1 VNTTA
6 PALRPM
12 GLGDLLDTT
21 FALYRQ
27 NFVLFAG
34 VVALLT
40 VPQTL
45 LDMILVLLIPKATSV
60 SATGATIV
68 DTNLAVT
75 AGALSAI
82 RALVGFVFGFLIT
95 GALALAV
102 SARYLGRQMAV
113 EDAYAEVGLRSLV
126 SLALASIV
134 AGILI
139 VIGFLFLVIPGV
151 YLIVRWIFIPETVVL
166 ERKGAFAALSRSGE
180 LVRGSWWRVAGI
192 GLVLFLL
199 TAFLQAALGGIVG
212 AILSLGSG
220 TTGKL
225 VGDAIQ
231 GVVRILIYPIEL
243 GGLVLLYYDLRI
255 RKEGFDLQQM
265 VKTMETP
272 PYEL

>member
-1 VNTTA
+1 VNSAA

-21 FALYRQ
+21 FALYRK

-45 LDMILVLLIPKATSV
+45 LDMILLVLIPKAVSTSP
-60 SATGATIV
+60 TGVKTV
-68 DTNLAVT
+68 DPGLL
-75 AGALSAI
+75 AGAIAVGGI
-82 RALVGFVFGFLIT
+82 RVLVGFVFGFLIT

-102 SARYLGRQMAV
+102 SARYLGRPMAI

-139 VIGFLFLVIPGV
+139 FIGFVFLIIPGV
-151 YLIVRWIFIPETVVL
+151 YLIVRWIFIPEAVVL
-166 ERKGAFAALSRSGE
+166 ERRGAFSALSRSGE
-180 LVRGSWWRVAGI
+180 LVRGSWWRIFGI
-192 GLVLFLL
+192 GLVLFIL
-199 TAFLQAALGGIVG
+199 TAVIQAALGGIVG
-212 AILSLGSG
+212 AVLSLGGG
-220 TTGKL
+220 TTGGL
-225 VGDAIQ
+225 VGDAVQ
-231 GVVRILIYPIEL
+231 GIVRILVFPIEL

-255 RKEGFDLQQM
+255 RKEGFDMQQM
-265 VKTMETP
+265 VRGMENA
-272 PYEL
+272 PYQP